1 LIFFCEI
8 NKNINGGKMNI
19 GILGSGI
26 VGRTLANG
34 FIKHGHNVM
43 VGTRDISKLS
53 EWKNSA
59 GENGLTGSFEEAASF
74 GEIIVLAVKGTIAK
88 GVLTSAGAV
97 NISGKTIID
106 TTNPL
111 ADAPPQNG
119 VLKFF
124 TDLNNS
130 LMEQLQSAFPQANFV
145 KSFNSIGNSFMVN
158 PDFAGTKP
166 TMFICGNNDNAKKEV
181 SEILYVFGF
190 EVEDMG
196 RAEAARAIEPL
207 CILWCIP
214 GFINNKWNHAFKLLR
229 K

>member
-1 LIFFCEI
+1 
-8 NKNINGGKMNI
+8 
-19 GILGSGI
+19 
-26 VGRTLANG
+26 ANG
-34 FIKHGHNVM
+34 IIKHGHNVM

-97 NISGKTIID
+97 NMSGKTIID